1 MVNKN
6 KKNSQTEKRIL
17 ESAKKIFHQK
27 GFLGARMQEIADDA
41 GINKAMLHYY
51 FRSKQKLFDA
61 IFVEGIKKIFPQ
73 IKELLN
79 TDLPLFEKIRFFV
92 KSYITLL
99 QDNIYLPGF
108 VINEINQNPKLL
120 SEIINKNKSFILE
133 KLYADL
139 QEAKEN
145 GEIIDIE
152 FNTFA
157 VNIISLC
164 IFPILAKYFIT
175 NVLGMSEE
183 EYNEFIERRK
193 NEVAEFIIKAIK
205 K

>member
-17 ESAKKIFHQK
+17 ESARKIFHQK

-193 NEVAEFIIKAIK
+193 TEVAEFIIKAIK